1 MMECDEDFCRLMGR
15 VGEGSEDA
23 AWELVARYGEQI
35 HRTVR
40 RVLNIKLRSKF
51 DSLDFVQL
59 VWKSFFQV
67 RNKCDRFHR
76 PEELAAFLVTMA
88 RNKVGLETRRRLTTE
103 KYNVRREQPF
113 DCYHAEGTVCREP
126 TPIDVAIV
134 HEQWD
139 QMLEGQPMYCRQIIQ
154 LRLQGYTCQEIGKT
168 VHVAERTVRRFL
180 KKLLDTASA

>member
-88 RNKVGLETRRRLTTE
+88 TRESVVAPGPRSVAPTRR
-103 KYNVRREQPF
+103 
-113 DCYHAEGTVCREP
+113 A
-126 TPIDVAIV
+126 
-134 HEQWD
+134 
-139 QMLEGQPMYCRQIIQ
+139 
-154 LRLQGYTCQEIGKT
+154 
-168 VHVAERTVRRFL
+168 
-180 KKLLDTASA
+180 ASATLPAQALHPATRSATIWTTTATGSLTRTSGRTTRPTTRVGSRAG